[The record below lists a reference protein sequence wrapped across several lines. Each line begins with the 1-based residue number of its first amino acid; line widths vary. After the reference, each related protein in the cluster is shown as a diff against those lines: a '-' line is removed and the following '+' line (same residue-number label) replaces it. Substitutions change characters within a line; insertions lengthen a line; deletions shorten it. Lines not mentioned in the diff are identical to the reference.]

1 MSPRAFDAKTL
12 LRHVRRLDKAG
23 KTAFATA
30 IATRL
35 LSAYEFVAADAG
47 LNTGQLPRET
57 VNALWLAL
65 CMPELDGDV
74 WRARLADVTRLFPQD
89 GEVEWSS
96 VSPDQGWV
104 LYAMADDGI
113 AALMYAIECWQT
125 DDPQQ
130 AVWAAQRADDASDQA
145 AIALL
150 NIEPLKQ
157 HEKRIQSHA
166 VVQRELARQAADLD
180 WLARRGSLPGLA
192 KRALREPMLTEA
204 EMTACANLNFAAR
217 G

>member
-1 MSPRAFDAKTL
+1 MKLHPFDAKAL
-12 LRHVRRLDKAG
+12 LRSLRRLDKARR
-23 KTAFATA
+23 TAFAAA

-35 LSAYEFVAADAG
+35 LCAYEFVAADAS
-47 LNTGQLPRET
+47 LSNGQLPRDT
-57 VNALWLAL
+57 VSALWSAL
-65 CMPELDGDV
+65 EVDTDDGV
-74 WRARLADVTRLFPQD
+74 WRARLAEVTRLFPQD

-113 AALMYAIECWQT
+113 AALMYAIECWLT

-130 AVWAAQRADDASDQA
+130 AVWAAQRADEASDQA

-180 WLARRGSLPGLA
+180 WLARRGSLLGL
-192 KRALREPMLTEA
+192 RQSALREPMLTEA
-204 EMTACANLNFAAR
+204 ELKACASLSFAERA
-217 G
+217 